1 MTVNMKAVGY
11 RQADGSIRAS
21 SEMPSTRNPE
31 TGRSTVTAGQY
42 PAGAKPSATHPM
54 TGVPFYE
61 GETYYNDRTGDTSY
75 GTTPKPTTT
84 TSTPTISQSQD
95 FSNITPTSTPTYSL
109 TGENLNVGS
118 SGSQVSQLQEFINFA
133 TGSNLTV
140 DGQYGPK
147 TQAAVKQLQSQLG
160 ITADGI
166 VGPQTTK
173 ALNDY
178 MAKILKANPDI
189 KAPTSINSG
198 NLQAGSSTNLPSKG
212 SNTSSGADSLIGGI
226 TANMS
231 AEEAKV
237 AKQYNELEG
246 EISKLLGNSVG
257 QGQAQINAEKVA
269 GVPQLEKELSDLN
282 AQIKVGLAEYQIEKD
297 KYDTLSL
304 ENRNKPVTMNSIIGS
319 EAAINFARQ
328 QTLNRKASDIGLLQ
342 AQASGV
348 AGNLELA
355 QSTANK
361 AVELKYADIKQLLD
375 VKIQQLSLLGDKLS
389 REEKKTADFLN
400 RQYEQQ
406 KAEIDAQEADEKSLN
421 TFTLNAMQDYRSAG
435 IKLGDSYE
443 TIQNK
448 IVGSSEYKKEQSKG
462 SGSTSFQ
469 GFSGSDVVNIKND
482 IAQYG
487 IDEVL
492 KGVNDPDQVKAIQA
506 LESKTEDN
514 KQFLNRAYLSSL
526 FTEDQLKDAAKEA
539 GFKKNE
545 KGRSEYLTYLEGTIT
560 SYRNAGFNDKEILNM
575 MK

>member
-1 MTVNMKAVGY
+1 MNYEGYDIDNTWKFSLGKDGIANFLNPNDPTQNFNISYKNNEKFNELNQFVSSGGQGSAQVGY
-11 RQADGSIRAS
+11 QTATDNVPIPGQEPVVQPIETQSKPLSGSVQKAESLGAPKGMSSKQAQDWMKQNNSTGNSYKQ
-21 SEMPSTRNPE
+21 PSTK
-31 TGRSTVTAGQY
+31 T
-42 PAGAKPSATHPM
+42 
-54 TGVPFYE
+54 F
-61 GETYYNDRTGDTSY
+61 D
-75 GTTPKPTTT
+75 
-84 TSTPTISQSQD
+84 
-95 FSNITPTSTPTYSL
+95 NITPTSTPAYSL
-109 TGENLNVGS
+109 TGANLNVGS
-118 SGSQVSQLQEFINFA
+118 QGSDVSQLQEFINFA

-198 NLQAGSSTNLPSKG
+198 NLQAGGSTNLPSKG

-257 QGQAQINAEKVA
+257 QGQAQINAEAVA
-269 GVPQLEKELSDLN
+269 GVPQLEKELSNLN

-361 AVELKYADIKQLLD
+361 AVELKYADIKTLLETKLSQLE
-375 VKIQQLSLLGDKLS
+375 LLGDRLT
-389 REEKKTADFLN
+389 REEKKTADFLE
-400 RQYEQQ
+400 RQYTKE
-406 KAEIDAQEADEKSLN
+406 KDAIDAQEADEKSLN

-448 IVGSSEYKKEQSKG
+448 IVGSSEYRAEQTKATTKTATEAERKDDVASVVVDFQNQMKQKG
-462 SGSTSFQ
+462 WSGA
-469 GFSGSDVVNIKND
+469 N
-482 IAQYG
+482 
-487 IDEVL
+487 
-492 KGVNDPDQVKAIQA
+492 PD
-506 LESKTEDN
+506 
-514 KQFLNRAYLSSL
+514 AY
-526 FTEDQLKDAAKEA
+526 D
-539 GFKKNE
+539 
-545 KGRSEYLTYLEGTIT
+545 Y
-560 SYRNAGFNDKEILNM
+560 YRNELIKLYGSSAALDLDKAMLDAGISVDYENI
-575 MK
+575 